1 MRKEST
7 NSQNNSTFKCIICK
21 EEQEFTSIGH
31 CNHKRT
37 CLYCTMRSRLFYDK
51 FNCPICN
58 DKLNEIFILNFT
70 DNRNYDELLKDKNLF
85 YKDDEFDKCK
95 IYYVEIEAKEKA
107 LEERGYNCPIKNCKF
122 ETFENMFELS
132 KHLDKIHKRYYC
144 EYCLKENKKFL
155 REMPIYKDYELKEHI
170 EYGEYQNN
178 NLISPPHPLCSF
190 CNEHYYNDEIL
201 FNHMND
207 KHFNCQLCNKEK
219 HVIFY
224 KELNNLLKHYYEN
237 HYCCPFPECIQ
248 DYYIVFGTENELVNH
263 FIQKHKITNAK
274 ETFKEIIKENKN
286 NFKEIADEKGEFNF
300 TEYVKELKEKSENY
314 KINVVSQKERF
325 VKINDKRY
333 DDKNNIEIIYVKEN
347 KNNYQNNNNYNKRK
361 KGNNYYNNKFN
372 NKYNNKNNYNK
383 YNNQNYNNQ
392 NNNKSYHN
400 KKYHNYNNNY
410 NNNNYNNN
418 YNNNNYNNN
427 NYNEELNNKK
437 NTTTT
442 DDDFDIK
449 NQVVNKIKKSL
460 NYSSIISFYLNVI
473 RNYIKNKIITE
484 NIEEKDVFLSKDTT
498 YQIIVIMEKKIS
510 SPKSLIELQFLNNF
524 GMDINIYKNL
534 KELISSGET
543 NEKEF
548 ENILN
553 KLHFKNLLIL
563 YKYLFISS
571 KKIDGLFY
579 RLDLEQIEENLYSE
593 FLEKKNDENKDNK
606 EDKERKKR
614 ADLLRMELMYSKN
627 NDIDNNNNQNSSNK
641 KQEENNNKKIDIPNN
656 HKSNLDKLFDG
667 EIVETQNENIIK
679 NKNQNKNMNLFD
691 INNFNLDE
699 DFPPLK

>member
-37 CLYCTMRSRLFYDK
+37 CLYCSMRSRLFYNK

-58 DKLNEIFILNFT
+58 DKLDEIFILNFT
-70 DNRNYDELLKDKNLF
+70 DKRNYDELLKDKNLF
-85 YKDDEFDKCK
+85 YKDDEFEKCK

-107 LEERGYNCPIKNCKF
+107 LEERGFNCPIKNCKF
-122 ETFENMFELS
+122 ETFDNMIELS
-132 KHLDKIHKRYYC
+132 KHLDKVHKRYYC

-155 REMPIYKDYELKEHI
+155 REMPIYKDYELEDHI

-190 CNEHYYNDEIL
+190 CKEHYYNDEIL

-219 HVIFY
+219 NVIFY
-224 KELNNLLKHYYEN
+224 KELSNLLKHYYEN
-237 HYCCPFPECIQ
+237 HFCCPFSECIQ
-248 DYYIVFGTENELVNH
+248 DYYIVFETENELVNH

-274 ETFKEIIKENKN
+274 ERFKEIMKENSN
-286 NFKEIADEKGEFNF
+286 NFKDIATEKGEFNF
-300 TEYVKELKEKSENY
+300 TEYVKDLKEKSENY
-314 KINVVSQKERF
+314 KREVVSQKERF
-325 VKINDKRY
+325 VKVNDKRY
-333 DDKNNIEIIYVKEN
+333 DDLNNIEIVYV
-347 KNNYQNNNNYNKRK
+347 KNNYHNNKNYNKRK
-361 KGNNYYNNKFN
+361 KGNNYYNNK
-372 NKYNNKNNYNK
+372 YNNKNNYYKSN
-383 YNNQNYNNQ
+383 YNNNKNYNNQ
-392 NNNKSYHN
+392 NNDNQ
-400 KKYHNYNNNY
+400 YNNNHHHNKNY
-410 NNNNYNNN
+410 NKNNNNY
-418 YNNNNYNNN
+418 YNNKYYNEQ
-427 NYNEELNNKK
+427 YNEESNNKK
-437 NTTTT
+437 NTTTE
-442 DDDFDIK
+442 DNDDIK
-449 NQVVNKIKKSL
+449 NQVINKIQKPL
-460 NYSSIISFYLNVI
+460 NYSHIISFYLNVI
-473 RNYIKNKIITE
+473 KNYIKNKIITE
-484 NIEEKDVFLSKDTT
+484 NIEEKDVFLSRDTT
-498 YQIIVIMEKKIS
+498 YQIIVIMDKKIT

-543 NEKEF
+543 NENECK
-548 ENILN
+548 NILN

-563 YKYLFISS
+563 YKYLLISS
-571 KKIDGLFY
+571 KKINGLFY
-579 RLDLEQIEENLYSE
+579 KLDLEQIEENLYLE
-593 FLEKKNDENKDNK
+593 FIEKKINENRDNK

-614 ADLLRMELMYSKN
+614 TDLLRMELMYN
-627 NDIDNNNNQNSSNK
+627 DNNNNNKNNNNNNNNNNNKNDSIK
-641 KQEENNNKKIDIPNN
+641 KQEEKNNKKIILNN

-667 EIVETQNENIIK
+667 EIEEESQNPNMIK
-679 NKNQNKNMNLFD
+679 NKNQNKNINLFD